1 MFPVGERK
9 PGTSRALE
17 LPAAEEHM
25 ATAAITTAMAVEMR
39 SESFM
44 GTP

>member
-9 PGTSRALE
+9 PGTIRAPE
-17 LPAAEEHM
+17 LPAAYEDM
-25 ATAAITTAMAVEMR
+25 ATATITTAAAVEMR

-44 GTP
+44 DAP